1 LRRHRVAVE
10 RDDGE
15 AVPGQRERD
24 VLGDKPTAGVM
35 KDTINMT
42 RFSTVEIDFVADD
55 PGPSLL
61 HCHHQDHQD
70 EGFMGLMT
78 YL

>member
-1 LRRHRVAVE
+1 
-10 RDDGE
+10 
-15 AVPGQRERD
+15 
-24 VLGDKPTAGVM
+24 
-35 KDTINMT
+35 MT

-55 PGPSLL
+55 PDPTLL

-70 EGFMGLMT
+70 EGFMGLVK